1 MAKWL
6 KIYST
11 EESAYH
17 FDVDGSMKID
27 SVKITSWNPENE
39 SIDEYVKSDPHPR
52 PSIRVDKKATSTT
65 NITNSEL
72 GYLGGGA
79 GKSHG
84 LSYYGGNGSFIRSNN
99 IHHLEMGFYSE
110 EVRDMLIENN
120 EIHHNEKYGLDPH
133 SVLMIC

>member
-84 LSYYGGNGSFIRSNN
+84 LSY
-99 IHHLEMGFYSE
+99 
-110 EVRDMLIENN
+110 
-120 EIHHNEKYGLDPH
+120 
-133 SVLMIC
+133 